1 MGGDQENIRA
11 AVTSHI
17 GAVKAQ
23 TPDQCGRHEADYCG
37 DEKALAVSESGE
49 GATRQR
55 HEDRR
60 QEDHGQEGG
69 KEGGDEEEDGHGFY
83 TGCGADCLIKLV

>member
-1 MGGDQENIRA
+1 MGSDQGNIRA
-11 AVTSHI
+11 AVTIHI

-23 TPDQCGRHEADYCG
+23 TPDQCGRHEADYFG
-37 DEKALAVSESGE
+37 DEKALAVSQSGE
-49 GATRQR
+49 GANRQR

-60 QEDHGQEGG
+60 QEDGQEGG

-83 TGCGADCLIKLV
+83 AGCGADCLIKLV